1 VTAARH
7 SPTRGCWELQIAGGG
22 GGGGGDGGGGGGG
35 GAEGG
40 GISSFDALVLAVPDT
55 ALGAAAVR
63 SIGTAGASDEAA
75 RRTTRCRDELR
86 LNEHVEWTAPPSS
99 RALGPALISTRCS
112 RYTAPVLSVH
122 CRLWRSAN
130 HARPPSRA
138 SLHDCLIMRQSRDHL
153 IRKESR
159 LSIRTHTQAAE
170 AEQEALATLAAS
182 LDGVVRPDPRDGPH
196 ISPHLLTSPHSSPY
210 VAPHLDSAVRPEAGE
225 GLCTLHRSE
234 EHRASTCRSRH

>member
-1 VTAARH
+1 MTAARH

-86 LNEHVEWTAPPSS
+86 LNEHAEWTAPPSS
-99 RALGPALISTRCS
+99 RALGPTLSAWSSSPRGALGTLPRCS
-112 RYTAPVLSVH
+112 QYTADFGEVRITPGH
-122 CRLWRSAN
+122 
-130 HARPPSRA
+130 RA
-138 SLHDCLIMRQSRDHL
+138 EH
-153 IRKESR
+153 
-159 LSIRTHTQAAE
+159 
-170 AEQEALATLAAS
+170 
-182 LDGVVRPDPRDGPH
+182 
-196 ISPHLLTSPHSSPY
+196 
-210 VAPHLDSAVRPEAGE
+210 
-225 GLCTLHRSE
+225 LCTI
-234 EHRASTCRSRH
+234 A